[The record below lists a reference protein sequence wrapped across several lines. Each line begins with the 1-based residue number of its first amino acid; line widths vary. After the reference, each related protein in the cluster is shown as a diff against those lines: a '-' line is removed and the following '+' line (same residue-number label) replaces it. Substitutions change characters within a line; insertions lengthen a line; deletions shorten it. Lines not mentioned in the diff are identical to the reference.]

1 MTKRIGYVSVWLKY
15 DIPEN
20 EDPKEY
26 LANVE
31 LPKEYVEDTF
41 EFVKVEERED

>member
-1 MTKRIGYVSVWLKY
+1 MKKFGIVSVWLKY
-15 DIPEN
+15 EIPQGEN
-20 EDPKEY
+20 VEEY

-41 EFVKVEERED
+41 EFVKTEKEKK